1 MFITQKDQVSEEE
14 NVSYK
19 TENAH
24 TTHEQTA
31 QAVLI
36 SHEDLEAG
44 EGWIGYETDSFIKGS
59 VEMLLIKKINSKL
72 TN

>member
-1 MFITQKDQVSEEE
+1 MYVTQKDQVWEEE

-31 QAVLI
+31 QAAPI
-36 SHEDLEAG
+36 AHEDLEAG
-44 EGWIGYETDSFIKGS
+44 ERWIDYETDVTKGS
-59 VEMLLIKKINSKL
+59 VHMILIKKIN
-72 TN
+72 